1 MMRFWLVFPLATVIA
16 AYSFFSRSENPDEVP
31 KPRYH
36 SSRDVKVEVLNGCGI
51 NGLARIVG
59 NRLRSTGF
67 DVMTLDN
74 ADRFDYPESIVIDR
88 LGSPDEA
95 DRVAE
100 ALGISNRIQQIVPD
114 PFRIES
120 VTVIIGK
127 DYSRIGLDQKV
138 SMRNLPTRKQQR
150 YE

>member
-1 MMRFWLVFPLATVIA
+1 MMRFWLVFPLVTVIA
-16 AYSFFSRSENPDEVP
+16 AYAFFNQSKDPDAVP
-31 KPRYH
+31 SPRNH
-36 SSRDVKVEVLNGCGI
+36 DSRDVKVEVLNGCGI
-51 NGLARIVG
+51 DGLARIVG

-74 ADRFDYPESIVIDR
+74 ADRFDYPESIVVDR

-138 SMRNLPTRKQQR
+138 STITIPTKASSL
-150 YE
+150 

>member
-1 MMRFWLVFPLATVIA
+1 MVRFWLVVPLLTVIA
-16 AYSFFSRSENPDEVP
+16 AYAFFNREERPSATPGP
-31 KPRYH
+31 TFTA
-36 SSRDVKVEVLNGCGI
+36 SRDVKVEVLNGCGVD
-51 NGLARIVG
+51 GMARTVAT
-59 NRLRSTGF
+59 RLRTAGF

-88 LGSPDEA
+88 LGNPEDA

-120 VTVIIGK
+120 VTVIIGR
-127 DYSRIGLDQKV
+127 DYSRIGLDQRV
-138 SMRNLPTRKQQR
+138 TTRRQLSKAS
-150 YE
+150 EL

>member
-1 MMRFWLVFPLATVIA
+1 MMRFWLVFPLVTVIA
-16 AYSFFSRSENPDEVP
+16 AYVFFTRPENPDTIP
-31 KPRYH
+31 SPPYH
-36 SSRDVKVEVLNGCGI
+36 ASRDVKVEVLNGCGI
-51 NGLARIVG
+51 DGLARIVG

-114 PFRIES
+114 PYRIES

-127 DYSRIGLDQKV
+127 DYLRIGLDQKI
-138 SMRNLPTRKQQR
+138 STITLPTKASTL
-150 YE
+150 

>member
-1 MMRFWLVFPLATVIA
+1 MVRFWLVFPLLTVIA
-16 AYSFFSRSENPDEVP
+16 AYAFFTREEQSERVP
-31 KPRYH
+31 QPTFTA
-36 SSRDVKVEVLNGCGI
+36 SRDVKVEVLNGCGVD
-51 NGLARIVG
+51 GMAREVG
-59 NRLRSTGF
+59 NRLRETGF

-88 LGSPDEA
+88 LGKPEDA

-120 VTVIIGK
+120 VTVIIGR
-127 DYSRIGLDQKV
+127 DYGRIGLAPRPDGV
-138 SMRNLPTRKQQR
+138 AVPTRASNL
-150 YE
+150 

>member
-1 MMRFWLVFPLATVIA
+1 MVRFWLVFPLLTVIA
-16 AYSFFSRSENPDEVP
+16 AYAFFAREEQPAVSTRPTFTA
-31 KPRYH
+31 
-36 SSRDVKVEVLNGCGI
+36 SRDVKVEVLNGCGI
-51 NGLARIVG
+51 DGMARTVG
-59 NRLRSTGF
+59 NRLRETGF

-88 LGSPDEA
+88 LGAPEDA

-120 VTVIIGK
+120 VTVIIGR
-127 DYSRIGLDQKV
+127 DFGRIGLDQQTGNG
-138 SMRNLPTRKQQR
+138 SIPTRASNL
-150 YE
+150 